1 VALEWNGCVKTRSVT
16 TTPFDAWCFFPGGGR
31 DRLILCGGWKPA
43 YPALKP
49 GKSPRISANRRS
61 DLDLPVKEEA

>member
-1 VALEWNGCVKTRSVT
+1 MEWLRENAQRYNHESPLMRGASS
-16 TTPFDAWCFFPGGGR
+16 AGGGR